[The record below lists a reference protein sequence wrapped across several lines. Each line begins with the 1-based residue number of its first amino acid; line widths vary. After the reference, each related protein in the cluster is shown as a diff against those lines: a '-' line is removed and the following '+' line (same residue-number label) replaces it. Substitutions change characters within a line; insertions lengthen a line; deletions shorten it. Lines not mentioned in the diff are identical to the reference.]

1 MPCHDEGA
9 ERESKH
15 EVLGR
20 LNHATRAACDMR
32 TILRQHNLESE
43 LAAETRDWITE
54 HDDWDRRRIAEEEA
68 SGVRT
73 EARKAALDKLSMDDR
88 RVLGL

>member
-9 ERESKH
+9 ERESRH
-15 EVLGR
+15 ELQGR
-20 LNHATRAACDMR
+20 LNLVTRTACDMR
-32 TILRQHNLESE
+32 TILRRHNLESE
-43 LAAETRDWITE
+43 LAAETREWIAQ

-68 SGVRT
+68 SGARAK
-73 EARKAALDKLSMDDR
+73 ARKAALDKLSMDDR